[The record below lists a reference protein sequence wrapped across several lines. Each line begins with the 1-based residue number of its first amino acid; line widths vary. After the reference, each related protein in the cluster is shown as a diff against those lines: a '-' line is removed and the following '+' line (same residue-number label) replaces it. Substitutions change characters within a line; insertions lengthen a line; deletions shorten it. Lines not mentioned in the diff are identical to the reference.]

1 MMLDDQQLTQL
12 LRLKR
17 FEQPPPGYFDQALDE
32 LHHRLQ
38 AEAVHRSRRFFWL
51 KDLFAELNSF
61 RVPRVAYAGAF
72 GVFLVLATLMG
83 TGIWS
88 PRSTFDLYQPQ
99 TRAVADQNE
108 NAGIQGGRIRL
119 TALKVDKQNIFPTI
133 EPSDTA
139 TPRYIMGGQPVSYNT
154 PSSF

>member
-17 FEQPPPGYFDQALDE
+17 FEQPPPDYFDQALDE

-38 AEAVHRSRRFFWL
+38 AEAVHHSRHFGWL
-51 KDLFAELNSF
+51 QDLFAELNSF
-61 RVPRVAYAGAF
+61 RVPKAAYAGAL
-72 GVFLVLATLMG
+72 GIFLVMATLMG

-88 PRSTFDLYQPQ
+88 PRPTFDLYQAQ
-99 TRAVADQNE
+99 TKAADENQNG
-108 NAGIQGGRIRL
+108 GIQGGRIRL
-119 TALKVDKQNIFPTI
+119 TALKADKQDIFPTI
-133 EPSDTA
+133 EPSDTG
-139 TPRYIMGGQPVSYNT
+139 TPRYIMGGQPVSYTT